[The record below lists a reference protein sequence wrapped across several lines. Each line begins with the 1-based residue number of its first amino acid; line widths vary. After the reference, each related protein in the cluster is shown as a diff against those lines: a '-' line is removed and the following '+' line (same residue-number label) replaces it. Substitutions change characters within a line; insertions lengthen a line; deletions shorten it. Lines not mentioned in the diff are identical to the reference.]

1 MVNTNNEI
9 IRLENWQKKIKNQFS
24 EVLSINN
31 RNQPIF
37 YSISSIS
44 SNEKINPYTTPI
56 RFSGNK
62 IIAGAIVGSQIEA
75 LIVANYIE
83 NLVDYL
89 LLDVE
94 KKIPIQNI
102 PEEKIFEAFGLNRS
116 LYIENSKTASSI
128 EFGNISSAVRKTF
141 PTNKIINYK
150 PNDLTVESVWFFLSN
165 KYQNF
170 ANLKVAII
178 GSGNIGFK
186 LALKLVES
194 GAYVNL
200 NRRDK
205 ALGFQ
210 LASTINSIKPRNT
223 IANAEFYEDPIRAC
237 TLCDVVIGTGKTD
250 TLIINERM
258 VSVMLENGIL
268 IDCGKGNIS
277 NDAINYAYKLGLD
290 VYRSDVT
297 AGIISFVDQSI
308 LIKKTINN
316 KTGRKLLNKDIY
328 IVSGGVYGML
338 EDVVVD
344 DFDNPRVIYGMA
356 DGRGKMLEELT
367 KSQLEKIKFVSNFFK
382 IK

>member
-1 MVNTNNEI
+1 MVDVDIEKEI
-9 IRLENWQKKIKNQFS
+9 LRLENWQKKIISQFS
-24 EVLSINN
+24 EVSKINKKK
-31 RNQPIF
+31 QPIF
-37 YSISSIS
+37 YAISSIS
-44 SNEKINPYTTPI
+44 SNEKIKPYTTPI

-62 IIAGAIVGSQIEA
+62 IIAGSIVGSQIEA

-83 NLVDYL
+83 SVVDYL

-94 KKIPIQNI
+94 KKIPIQSI
-102 PEEKIFEAFGLNRS
+102 PEEKVFERFGLDRS

-141 PTNKIINYK
+141 PPNKIINYK
-150 PNDLTVESVWFFLSN
+150 PNDLTVESVWFFLSH

-205 ALGFQ
+205 SLGLQ
-210 LASTINSIKPRNT
+210 LASTINFIKPKNT
-223 IANAEFYEDPIRAC
+223 IANAEFYEDPVRAC

-250 TLIINERM
+250 TLMINERM

-268 IDCGKGNIS
+268 VDCGKGNIS
-277 NDAINYAYKLGLD
+277 NQAINYAYKLGLD

-308 LIKKTINN
+308 LINS
-316 KTGRKLLNKDIY
+316 L
-328 IVSGGVYGML
+328 
-338 EDVVVD
+338 
-344 DFDNPRVIYGMA
+344 
-356 DGRGKMLEELT
+356 
-367 KSQLEKIKFVSNFFK
+367 QLHVGT
-382 IK
+382 